1 MSTVAIGAESAT
13 ALARPWRRFWARVL
27 DYWLLIF
34 PVGFLTGMVMGS
46 ISVELLLWL
55 QKPMSNLIVN
65 WCLSPLVMP
74 LEGLIYG
81 WLGTTPGKWLLGV
94 QLLTVNGQHPTRG
107 QYLRRQIDVY
117 IFGLGAWLPLVSL
130 LTTLYQYGKVRDG
143 QAAGYDQGKFEVR
156 ATRLSLVRLVC
167 TVLILVGMMAVN
179 GYFKQEARESHRSY
193 TSGGPWTNKLTGR
206 EITIP
211 SGWSHQQ
218 SKNQDKQ
225 DVDMFFHPDAGIYA
239 VFAREAIPGQFELE
253 DYASAWI
260 RATSGSMSLYVSSEG
275 DTIEG
280 QPALVVLGSVARDKS
295 QKVHATLLKRN
306 GAVWRVVL
314 IGTAGVAPDRAEALK
329 LRQAL
334 FSSVP

>member
-1 MSTVAIGAESAT
+1 MSTVAVSAANAT

-34 PVGFLTGMVMGS
+34 PVGFATGMVMGS

-65 WCLSPLVMP
+65 WCLSPLVML

-94 QLLTVNGQHPTRG
+94 QLLTAQGQRPTRG

-143 QAAGYDQGKFEVR
+143 AAAGYDQGKFEVR
-156 ATRLSLVRLVC
+156 AGKLSAVRAVC
-167 TVLILVGMMAVN
+167 TMLALIGMMMVN
-179 GYFKQEARESHRSY
+179 GYFRQESREAHRQY
-193 TSGGPWTNKLTGR
+193 QNGGPWTNKLTGR
-206 EITIP
+206 EVTIP

-225 DVDMFFHPDAGIYA
+225 DVDMFFHPEAGIYA
-239 VFAREAIPGQFELE
+239 VFAKENVTGAFELE
-253 DYASAWI
+253 DYAAAWI
-260 RATSGSMSLYVSSEG
+260 KAASESMHLYVSSEG
-275 DTIEG
+275 ETVNG

-295 QKVHATLLKRN
+295 QKVHATLLRRD

-314 IGTAGVAPDRAEALK
+314 IGTAGVAPNRVEALK
-329 LRQAL
+329 LRQVL